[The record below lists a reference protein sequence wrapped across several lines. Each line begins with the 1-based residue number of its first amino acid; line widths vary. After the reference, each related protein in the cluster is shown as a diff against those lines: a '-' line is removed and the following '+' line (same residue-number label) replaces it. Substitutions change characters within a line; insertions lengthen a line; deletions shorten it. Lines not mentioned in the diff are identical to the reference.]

1 MITQRRRVRSLV
13 LKPFPSP
20 VTDNEAKQVSM
31 MIDRLGQIAAE
42 IFEAKGVK
50 GEEDLY
56 RAVESICRHQ
66 KALEL
71 YECVKLVCEKQI
83 GQIVQRVASLKDP
96 DLFFGLQTEWQTFCI
111 RVKLLSS
118 IFLYLDRT
126 YVFQQTSTKS
136 LWDLCIASFR
146 SSLLTYPRVEAE
158 CVTGL
163 LSAIETE
170 RKEGL
175 VLNRT
180 SIAVLTHMLCAL
192 QRYHEIFEGPFL
204 KASSALFTAQA
215 AALIASVSV
224 PEYLDNLQRR
234 FSEERERVSACLS
247 PATWTPLE
255 KLLQAR
261 FLTDHLDALLAGLP
275 HMIDLNQNSHLS
287 LLFDACSQ
295 IQSLPALQT
304 ALTKFIDSRGK
315 AIVTE
320 GEKEGM
326 IGQLVTLKRQV
337 DVVQSQC
344 FQNHFQEETKKT
356 FDSVVNERENKTA
369 EMLAKYLDVQLQAKE
384 SKQSEGDDE
393 RVKFLF
399 RLTHSKDVFQ
409 VHHIDETHLT
419 VKQTYMFVDRI
430 RTFSRFQLK
439 I

>member
-1 MITQRRRVRSLV
+1 VTNQRLLRGMITQRRRVRSLV

-20 VTDNEAKQVSM
+20 ATDDESKQVSE
-31 MIDRLGQIAAE
+31 MIDRLSHIATE

-56 RAVESICRHQ
+56 RAAESVCRHQ
-66 KALEL
+66 KSLEL

-83 GQIVQRVASLKDP
+83 SQTVQRVASLKDA
-96 DLFFGLQTEWQTFCI
+96 DLFFGLQTEWQTFCV

-126 YVFQQTSTKS
+126 YVQQTPAKS
-136 LWDLCIASFR
+136 LRDLCINSFR
-146 SSLLTYPRVEAE
+146 SSLVLYPRVETE
-158 CVTGL
+158 CVMGL

-170 RKEGL
+170 RKDGV

-180 SIAVLTHMLCAL
+180 SVAVLAHMLCAL

-204 KASSALFTAQA
+204 KASSTLFTAQA
-215 AALIASVSV
+215 AALVTSVSV
-224 PEYLDNLQRR
+224 PEYLDSLQRR
-234 FSEERERVSACLS
+234 FSTERERVSACLS
-247 PATWTPLE
+247 PATWAPLE
-255 KLLQAR
+255 KLLQTR
-261 FLTDHLDALLAGLP
+261 FLADHLDTLLAGLP
-275 HMIDLNQNSHLS
+275 QMIDQNQNSHLS

-304 ALTKFIDSRGK
+304 AVAKFIDTRGR
-315 AIVTE
+315 AIVTG

-337 DVVQSQC
+337 DIVQSQC
-344 FQNHFQEETKKT
+344 FHNNFLEETKKA
-356 FDSVVNERENKTA
+356 FDIVVNERENKTA

-384 SKQSEGDDE
+384 SKQIEGDDE

-409 VHHIDETHLT
+409 VNESI
-419 VKQTYMFVDRI
+419 
-430 RTFSRFQLK
+430 S
-439 I
+439 